1 MPGVEIAR
9 ARILNLKHISKPVRT
24 YSIRQERHQTEAARS
39 AHIPFRPS
47 GKGSWKCSELSR
59 RYTANKLPGTKIK
72 IPCVNSSNEGRHR
85 S

>member
-9 ARILNLKHISKPVRT
+9 ARILNLKHIS

-47 GKGSWKCSELSR
+47 GKGTE
-59 RYTANKLPGTKIK
+59 TAPT
-72 IPCVNSSNEGRHR
+72 VNTSIGSV
-85 S
+85 SADQ

>member
-9 ARILNLKHISKPVRT
+9 ARILNLKQPVRT

-47 GKGSWKCSELSR
+47 GKGTE
-59 RYTANKLPGTKIK
+59 TAPT
-72 IPCVNSSNEGRHR
+72 VNTSIGSV
-85 S
+85 SADQ

>member
-47 GKGSWKCSELSR
+47 GKGTE
-59 RYTANKLPGTKIK
+59 TAPT
-72 IPCVNSSNEGRHR
+72 VNTSIGSV
-85 S
+85 SADQ

>member
-9 ARILNLKHISKPVRT
+9 ARILNLKHIS

-47 GKGSWKCSELSR
+47 GSWK
-59 RYTANKLPGTKIK
+59 KLPGTKIK
-72 IPCVNSSNEGRHR
+72 IPCVNSSQDRYRREVSEVSISYGMG
-85 S
+85 